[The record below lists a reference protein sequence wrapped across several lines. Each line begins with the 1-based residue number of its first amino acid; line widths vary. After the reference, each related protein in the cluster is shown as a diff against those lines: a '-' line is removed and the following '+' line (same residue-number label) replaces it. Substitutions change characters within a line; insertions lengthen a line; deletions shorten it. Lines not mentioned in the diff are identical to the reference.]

1 MRTFDPT
8 DRRCYIEIRLGPFH
22 RARLRARV
30 RRPRRVTRGAA
41 GSRKSRADPRTD
53 SSVRSQAM
61 TLENRGPIHFME
73 RAGSTSG
80 GRSASFRSRTSGAS
94 LNLPRGAIMNT
105 PLHRFLPALG
115 VFLLVACGSDSTGT
129 GGRPAVASVTVATA
143 ARGNTVSNLVAIGD
157 TVRLLATV
165 KDGAGNVLADRVVT
179 WRSSN
184 PALAT
189 VSATGL
195 VTGLARDATD
205 TLRAT
210 IVTATIGRVSGSASI
225 TVVAVY
231 PLYVSVVPLRASVA
245 TSGSQNFITD
255 TLWFDLTNSGVTWS
269 ITGCTAGPAV
279 CGSLTN
285 VTTTS
290 VTYTAPATVPLS
302 TPSVTA
308 TLVRDNTKSGTVS
321 VQITAISADGQI
333 AFGSNR
339 DNSDGLYVMNADG
352 SGLARLGNNPTND
365 YDPAWS
371 PDGTKIAFVSY
382 RDGNLEIYVMNADGT
397 AVTRLT
403 NDLARDLEPAWSPDG
418 TKIAFTSR
426 RDGNDEIYVM
436 NADGTGQVN
445 LNNSPAADYGPSWS
459 PDATKIA
466 FWRSGFLG
474 PEEILVEQIYVMNAD
489 GSGAK
494 GLTTNGWDPSWRPQ
508 PAP

>member
-1 MRTFDPT
+1 
-8 DRRCYIEIRLGPFH
+8 
-22 RARLRARV
+22 
-30 RRPRRVTRGAA
+30 
-41 GSRKSRADPRTD
+41 
-53 SSVRSQAM
+53 
-61 TLENRGPIHFME
+61 
-73 RAGSTSG
+73 
-80 GRSASFRSRTSGAS
+80 
-94 LNLPRGAIMNT
+94 MNT

-129 GGRPAVASVTVATA
+129 GGRPAVASVTVAPA

-255 TLWFDLTNSGVTWS
+255 TLWFDFTNSGVTWS

-339 DNSDGLYVMNADG
+339 DNSDDIYLMNPDGSVNRLTTMGRAYYPTWSPDGTKIAFQGKFSEELFFVGSLYVMNADG

-466 FWRSGFLG
+466 FASTRDGNAEIYVMNADGTGVTRLTNDPLHDVEPAWSPDGTKIAFWRSGFLG